1 MTLFNTQ
8 DGSRVLARA
17 TLTGAAALVAAA
29 AAVAML
35 PGAALADAHEP
46 AVCAVEDP
54 AADVTDEIATELYDC
69 LIGNMRAQLATLDAG
84 GEITGPSW
92 LLSDR
97 AEARAFL
104 DYESVT
110 TAPYTSATHGN
121 RYVVNLA
128 DPVAMPLY
136 SQFEEGVPMTVG
148 GILAKPSF
156 VINAEGVARLG
167 PLFLMERAEDGAF
180 PDMGDWIYTAIM
192 PNGNMMGRTG
202 EHNSNGMQFCADCHL
217 GIGMDTDSMTY
228 LPEEYRVSN

>member
-1 MTLFNTQ
+1 MTLFKTQ
-8 DGSRVLARA
+8 DDTNTSTRA
-17 TLTGAAALVAAA
+17 LLMGAAALFATVGAVTLLPS
-29 AAVAML
+29 AAVAQ
-35 PGAALADAHEP
+35 DAHQ
-46 AVCAVEDP
+46 VCALDNPDDE
-54 AADVTDEIATELYDC
+54 VTDEIAAELYDC
-69 LIGNMRAQLATLDAG
+69 LIGNMRAQLATLEAG
-84 GEITGPSW
+84 GEIEGDSW

-97 AEARAFL
+97 PEARAFL

-110 TAPYTSATHGN
+110 TGAYTSATHGN

-156 VINAEGVARLG
+156 FIDGEGRACPG
-167 PLFLMERAEDGAF
+167 PLFLMERAEDGAY
-180 PDMGDWIYTAIM
+180 PEMGDWIYTAVM
-192 PNGNMMGRTG
+192 PNGNLMGRTG
-202 EHNSNGMQFCADCHL
+202 GQNSGGMQFCADCHL